1 MVLPSLACASIDDE
15 LLAHSLVDEVLY
27 FANGQR
33 RTLKIPTREHP
44 ETCSLEPHEEQDD
57 HTDFDNLPEP
67 QPIGA
72 SAPQ

>member
-44 ETCSLEPHEEQDD
+44 ETCSLEPHEGRDD

-72 SAPQ
+72 SALQ